1 MPRIIDKERAEIL
14 QSTDEFIID
23 SAINGTRKVSFDTLK
38 ESLGTSG
45 GSGDGS
51 SANIEVDGALSSSS
65 TNPVQN
71 KVINTAINQT
81 LAAAKSYTDNKV
93 SNKMDQVTL
102 ATVATTGDYND
113 LKNKPTLPNLSNLA
127 KVATSGSYNDLTDCP
142 AIPEVP
148 TLVSELTNDVG
159 YITGDELPVLPEV
172 PTKVSELTND
182 SGFIT
187 SADLPEPVTVPTKTS
202 ELTNDSGFITSADL
216 PEPVTVPTKTSEL
229 TNDSGFITA
238 EALPEFQNV
247 PTKISELTN
256 DAGYIT
262 SADVPSKVS
271 QLTNDSSFITE
282 EGVQSKIDTALTS
295 VYKWKGSVANKDAL
309 PTSDNKI
316 GDVYD
321 TQDTG
326 MNYGW
331 NGASWD
337 SLGALVSGGY
347 TKPEGGVPKA
357 DLAEDVQQSLAKADT
372 ALQSETQPD
381 WNATSGAAAILNK
394 PTKLSDFNND
404 SNFITAGDL
413 PAPVIVPTKVSELE
427 NDSHFLDEAGV
438 RALEGLTGG
447 SGVIEVAVS
456 EIQPED
462 QNILLWIDVNDAP
475 EANSQFIANTYSK
488 EATKVGT
495 WITGEDLFQKTI
507 EIIGATDGAMTS
519 TQLHKQYTEI
529 KNMIYTIIATN
540 GDEIEIYNGLYL
552 NTALEA
558 SSYIGCHLK
567 VDQYYYQVVTDI
579 KNTNFDSVN
588 IYVTLQYI
596 KLKEPYTPEK
606 AYEELNAYRA
616 SNGLAA
622 CTIYSDLET
631 CAQIRAQELSSAF
644 SHTRPNGSSWYT
656 VNSKIMSGET
666 IAAYDKQTKAFQVGA
681 TTTITESL
689 IDAVKENVSDRENL
703 LWPEFKTVGIRSYE
717 TDTKIYWAIVYGY

>member
-38 ESLGTSG
+38 ESLGASG
-45 GSGDGS
+45 GSGEGG

-127 KVATSGSYNDLTDCP
+127 KVATSGSYNDLIDRP
-142 AIPEVP
+142 AIPEIP

-159 YITGDELPVLPEV
+159 YITEDDLPVLPEV
-172 PTKVSELTND
+172 PTKVSELAND

-202 ELTNDSGFITSADL
+202 ELTNDI
-216 PEPVTVPTKTSEL
+216 
-229 TNDSGFITA
+229 
-238 EALPEFQNV
+238 
-247 PTKISELTN
+247 
-256 DAGYIT
+256 GYIT
-262 SADVPSKVS
+262 SADVPTKVS

-357 DLAEDVQQSLAKADT
+357 DLAEDVQQSLTKADT

-394 PTKLSDFNND
+394 PTKLSDFSND
-404 SNFITAGDL
+404 SNFITAADL
-413 PAPVIVPTKVSELE
+413 PDPVTVPTKVSELE

-447 SGVIEVAVS
+447 SGAIEVAVS
-456 EIQPED
+456 ETQPED
-462 QNILLWIDVNDAP
+462 ENILLWIDVNDAP

-519 TQLHKQYTEI
+519 TQLHNQYTEI

-540 GDEIEIYNGLYL
+540 GNETEIYNGLYL

-606 AYEELNAYRA
+606 AYEELNAYRT

-622 CTIYSDLET
+622 YTIYSDLET
-631 CAQIRAQELSSAF
+631 CAQIRAQELSKAF

-656 VNSKIMSGET
+656 VNTKIMSGET
-666 IAAYDKQTKAFQVGA
+666 IAAYDKQTKAFQAGA

-689 IDAVKENVSDRENL
+689 IDAAKEDASERGNL
-703 LWPEFKTVGIRSYE
+703 LWPEFKKVGIRSYE
-717 TDTKIYWAIVYGY
+717 TETKIYWAIIYGY

>member
-45 GSGDGS
+45 GSGDGG

-127 KVATSGSYNDLTDCP
+127 KVATSGSYNDLTDRP

-159 YITGDELPVLPEV
+159 YITEDDLPVLPEV

-202 ELTNDSGFITSADL
+202 ELTND
-216 PEPVTVPTKTSEL
+216 
-229 TNDSGFITA
+229 
-238 EALPEFQNV
+238 
-247 PTKISELTN
+247 
-256 DAGYIT
+256 AGYIT
-262 SADVPSKVS
+262 SADVPTKVS

-331 NGASWD
+331 NGTSWD

-357 DLAEDVQQSLAKADT
+357 DLAEDIQQSLAKADT

-404 SNFITAGDL
+404 SNFITAADL
-413 PAPVIVPTKVSELE
+413 PDPVTVPTKVSELE

-447 SGVIEVAVS
+447 SGAIEVAVS
-456 EIQPED
+456 ETQPED

-495 WITGEDLFQKTI
+495 WITGEDLSQKTI

-519 TQLHKQYTEI
+519 TQLHSQYTEI

-540 GDEIEIYNGLYL
+540 GNETEIYNSLYL

-606 AYEELNAYRA
+606 AYEELNAYRT

-622 CTIYSDLET
+622 YTIYSDLET
-631 CAQIRAQELSSAF
+631 CAQIRAQELSKAF

-656 VNSKIMSGET
+656 VNASIMSGET
-666 IAAYDKQTKAFQVGA
+666 IAAYDKQTKAFQAGA

-689 IDAVKENVSDRENL
+689 IDAAKEDASERGNL
-703 LWPEFKTVGIRSYE
+703 LWPEFKKVGIRSYE
-717 TDTKIYWAIVYGY
+717 TETKIYWAIIYGY

>member
-45 GSGDGS
+45 GSGDGG

-113 LKNKPTLPNLSNLA
+113 LKHKPTLPNLSNLA
-127 KVATSGSYNDLTDCP
+127 KVATSGSYNDLTDRP

-159 YITGDELPVLPEV
+159 YITEDDLPVLPEV

-202 ELTNDSGFITSADL
+202 ELTND
-216 PEPVTVPTKTSEL
+216 
-229 TNDSGFITA
+229 
-238 EALPEFQNV
+238 
-247 PTKISELTN
+247 
-256 DAGYIT
+256 AGYIT
-262 SADVPSKVS
+262 SADVPTKVS

-331 NGASWD
+331 NGTSWD

-357 DLAEDVQQSLAKADT
+357 DLAEDIQQSLAKADT

-404 SNFITAGDL
+404 SNFITAADL
-413 PAPVIVPTKVSELE
+413 PDPVTVPTKVSELE

-447 SGVIEVAVS
+447 SGAIEVAVS
-456 EIQPED
+456 ETQPED

-519 TQLHKQYTEI
+519 TQLHSQYTEI

-540 GDEIEIYNGLYL
+540 GNETEIYNSLYL

-606 AYEELNAYRA
+606 AYEELNAYRT

-622 CTIYSDLET
+622 YTIYSDLET
-631 CAQIRAQELSSAF
+631 CAQIRAQELSKAF

-656 VNSKIMSGET
+656 VNASIMSGET
-666 IAAYDKQTKAFQVGA
+666 IAAYDKQTKAFQAGA

-689 IDAVKENVSDRENL
+689 IDAAKEDASERGNL
-703 LWPEFKTVGIRSYE
+703 LWPEFKKVGIRSYE
-717 TDTKIYWAIVYGY
+717 TETKIYWAIIYGY

>member
-45 GSGDGS
+45 GSGDGG

-127 KVATSGSYNDLTDCP
+127 KVATSGSYNDLTDRP

-159 YITGDELPVLPEV
+159 YITEDDLPVLPEV

-202 ELTNDSGFITSADL
+202 ELTND
-216 PEPVTVPTKTSEL
+216 
-229 TNDSGFITA
+229 
-238 EALPEFQNV
+238 
-247 PTKISELTN
+247 
-256 DAGYIT
+256 AGYIT
-262 SADVPSKVS
+262 SADVPTKVS

-331 NGASWD
+331 NGTSWD

-357 DLAEDVQQSLAKADT
+357 DLAEDIQQSLAKADT

-404 SNFITAGDL
+404 SNFITAADL
-413 PAPVIVPTKVSELE
+413 PDPVTVPTKVSELE

-447 SGVIEVAVS
+447 SGAIEVAVS
-456 EIQPED
+456 ETQPED

-519 TQLHKQYTEI
+519 TQLHSQYTEI

-540 GDEIEIYNGLYL
+540 GNETEIYNSLYL

-606 AYEELNAYRA
+606 AYEELNAYRT

-622 CTIYSDLET
+622 YTIYSDLET
-631 CAQIRAQELSSAF
+631 CAQIRAQELSKAF

-656 VNSKIMSGET
+656 VNASIMSGET
-666 IAAYDKQTKAFQVGA
+666 IAAYDKQTKAFQAGA

-689 IDAVKENVSDRENL
+689 IDAAKEDASERGNL
-703 LWPEFKTVGIRSYE
+703 LWPEFKKVGIRSYE
-717 TDTKIYWAIVYGY
+717 TETKIYWAIIYGY

>member
-45 GSGDGS
+45 GSGDGG

-71 KVINTAINQT
+71 RVINAAIDQT

-93 SNKMDQVTL
+93 GNKMDQVTL
-102 ATVATTGDYND
+102 ATVATTGNYND

-148 TLVSELTNDVG
+148 T
-159 YITGDELPVLPEV
+159 
-172 PTKVSELTND
+172 KV
-182 SGFIT
+182 
-187 SADLPEPVTVPTKTS
+187 S

-247 PTKISELTN
+247 PTKVSELTN

-262 SADVPSKVS
+262 SADVPTKVS
-271 QLTNDSSFITE
+271 QLTNDSSFMTE

-295 VYKWKGSVANKDAL
+295 VYKWKGSVVNKDAL
-309 PTSDNKI
+309 PTSNNKI

-404 SNFITAGDL
+404 SNFITAEDL
-413 PAPVIVPTKVSELE
+413 PGPVTVPTKVSELE
-427 NDSHFLDEAGV
+427 NDSHFVTEVSLNSKLGDIESILD
-438 RALEGLTGG
+438 
-447 SGVIEVAVS
+447 
-456 EIQPED
+456 
-462 QNILLWIDVNDAP
+462 N
-475 EANSQFIANTYSK
+475 
-488 EATKVGT
+488 
-495 WITGEDLFQKTI
+495 
-507 EIIGATDGAMTS
+507 IIGG
-519 TQLHKQYTEI
+519 
-529 KNMIYTIIATN
+529 
-540 GDEIEIYNGLYL
+540 
-552 NTALEA
+552 
-558 SSYIGCHLK
+558 
-567 VDQYYYQVVTDI
+567 
-579 KNTNFDSVN
+579 
-588 IYVTLQYI
+588 
-596 KLKEPYTPEK
+596 
-606 AYEELNAYRA
+606 
-616 SNGLAA
+616 
-622 CTIYSDLET
+622 
-631 CAQIRAQELSSAF
+631 
-644 SHTRPNGSSWYT
+644 
-656 VNSKIMSGET
+656 
-666 IAAYDKQTKAFQVGA
+666 
-681 TTTITESL
+681 
-689 IDAVKENVSDRENL
+689 NV
-703 LWPEFKTVGIRSYE
+703 
-717 TDTKIYWAIVYGY
+717 

>member
-38 ESLGTSG
+38 ESLGASG
-45 GSGDGS
+45 GSGEGG

-127 KVATSGSYNDLTDCP
+127 KVATSGSYNDLIDRP
-142 AIPEVP
+142 AIPEIP

-159 YITGDELPVLPEV
+159 YITEDDLPVLPEV
-172 PTKVSELTND
+172 PTKVSELAND

-202 ELTNDSGFITSADL
+202 ELTNDI
-216 PEPVTVPTKTSEL
+216 
-229 TNDSGFITA
+229 
-238 EALPEFQNV
+238 
-247 PTKISELTN
+247 
-256 DAGYIT
+256 GYIT
-262 SADVPSKVS
+262 SADVPTKVS

-309 PTSDNKI
+309 PTSDNKS

-357 DLAEDVQQSLAKADT
+357 DLAEDVQQSLTKADT

-394 PTKLSDFNND
+394 PTKLSDFSND
-404 SNFITAGDL
+404 SNFITAADL
-413 PAPVIVPTKVSELE
+413 PDPVTVPTKVSELE

-447 SGVIEVAVS
+447 SGAIEVAVS
-456 EIQPED
+456 ETQPED
-462 QNILLWIDVNDAP
+462 ENILLWIDVNDAP

-519 TQLHKQYTEI
+519 TQLHNQYTEI

-540 GDEIEIYNGLYL
+540 GNETEIYNGLYL

-631 CAQIRAQELSSAF
+631 CAQIRAQELSKAF

-656 VNSKIMSGET
+656 VNTKIMSGET
-666 IAAYDKQTKAFQVGA
+666 IAAYDKQTKAFQAGA

-689 IDAVKENVSDRENL
+689 IDAAKEDASERGNL
-703 LWPEFKTVGIRSYE
+703 LWPEFKKVGIRSYE
-717 TDTKIYWAIVYGY
+717 TETKIYWAIIYGY

>member
-45 GSGDGS
+45 GSGNGG

-71 KVINTAINQT
+71 RVINAAIDQT

-93 SNKMDQVTL
+93 GNKMDQVTL
-102 ATVATTGDYND
+102 ATVATTGNYND

-148 TLVSELTNDVG
+148 TLVSELTND
-159 YITGDELPVLPEV
+159 
-172 PTKVSELTND
+172 

-187 SADLPEPVTVPTKTS
+187 SADLPEPVVVPTKTS
-202 ELTNDSGFITSADL
+202 D
-216 PEPVTVPTKTSEL
+216 L

-238 EALPEFQNV
+238 EVLPEFPNV
-247 PTKISELTN
+247 PTKVSELTN
-256 DAGYIT
+256 DTGYIT
-262 SADVPSKVS
+262 SADIPTKVS

-282 EGVQSKIDTALTS
+282 EGVQSKIDTALTL

-331 NGASWD
+331 NGTSWD

-404 SNFITAGDL
+404 SNFITAEDL
-413 PAPVIVPTKVSELE
+413 PGPVTVPTKVSELE

-447 SGVIEVAVS
+447 SGTIEVAVS
-456 EIQPED
+456 ETQPED

-540 GDEIEIYNGLYL
+540 GDETEIYNGLYL

-588 IYVTLQYI
+588 IYVTLQYV

-622 CTIYSDLET
+622 LTIFDGLET
-631 CAQIRAQELSSAF
+631 CAQIRAQELSQSF

-656 VNSKIMSGET
+656 VNAKIMGGET
-666 IAAYDKQTKAFQVGA
+666 IAAYDKQTKAFLVEG

-689 IDAVKENVSDRENL
+689 IEAAKENTTGRENL
-703 LWPEFKTVGIRSYE
+703 LWPEFTKVGIRYYE
-717 TDTKIYWAIVYGY
+717 TDTKIYWAIEHGY

>member
-38 ESLGTSG
+38 KSLGTSG

-71 KVINTAINQT
+71 NVINTAINQT

-102 ATVATTGDYND
+102 ATVATTGNYND

-142 AIPEVP
+142 VIPEVP
-148 TLVSELTNDVG
+148 TLVSQ
-159 YITGDELPVLPEV
+159 
-172 PTKVSELTND
+172 LTND
-182 SGFIT
+182 SGYIT
-187 SADLPEPVTVPTKTS
+187 SADLPEPVAVPTKTS
-202 ELTNDSGFITSADL
+202 D
-216 PEPVTVPTKTSEL
+216 L

-238 EALPEFQNV
+238 EALPEFPNV
-247 PTKISELTN
+247 PTKVSELTN

-262 SADVPSKVS
+262 SADIPTKVS

-309 PTSDNKI
+309 PTSNNKI

-331 NGASWD
+331 NGTSWD
-337 SLGALVSGGY
+337 SLGVLVSGGY
-347 TKPEGGVPKA
+347 VKPEGGVPRA
-357 DLAEDVQQSLAKADT
+357 DLAEDVQQSLTKADT

-404 SNFITAGDL
+404 SNFITAEDL
-413 PAPVIVPTKVSELE
+413 PAPVTVPTKVSELE

-447 SGVIEVAVS
+447 SGAIEVAVS
-456 EIQPED
+456 ETQPKD
-462 QNILLWIDVNDAP
+462 KNILLWIDVNDAP

-519 TQLHKQYTEI
+519 TQLNSQYTEI
-529 KNMIYTIIATN
+529 KNMIYTIIATSGN
-540 GDEIEIYNGLYL
+540 ETEIYNGLYL

-588 IYVTLQYI
+588 IYVTLQYV

-616 SNGLAA
+616 SNGQAA
-622 CTIYSDLET
+622 LTIYSELET
-631 CAQIRAQELSSAF
+631 CAQIRAKELSSAF

-656 VNSKIMSGET
+656 VNARIMSGET
-666 IAAYDKQTKAFQVGA
+666 IAAYDKQTKAFKAGA
-681 TTTITESL
+681 ETTITESL
-689 IDAVKENVSDRENL
+689 IEAAKKDASERGNL
-703 LWPEFKTVGIRSYE
+703 LWPEFKKVGIRSYE
-717 TDTKIYWAIVYGY
+717 TDTKIYWAIIYGQS

>member
-45 GSGDGS
+45 GSGDGG

-71 KVINTAINQT
+71 RVINAAIDQT

-93 SNKMDQVTL
+93 GNKMDQVTL
-102 ATVATTGDYND
+102 ATVATTGNYND

-148 TLVSELTNDVG
+148 T
-159 YITGDELPVLPEV
+159 
-172 PTKVSELTND
+172 KV
-182 SGFIT
+182 
-187 SADLPEPVTVPTKTS
+187 S

-238 EALPEFQNV
+238 EALPEFQNI
-247 PTKISELTN
+247 PTKVSELTN

-262 SADVPSKVS
+262 SADIPTKVS
-271 QLTNDSSFITE
+271 QLTNDSNFITE
-282 EGVQSKIDTALTS
+282 KGVQSKIDTALTS

-357 DLAEDVQQSLAKADT
+357 DLAEDVQQSLEKADT

-381 WNATSGAAAILNK
+381 WNAISGAAAILNK

-404 SNFITAGDL
+404 SNFITAADL
-413 PAPVIVPTKVSELE
+413 PDPVVVPTKVSELE
-427 NDSHFLDEAGV
+427 NDSNFLDEAGV

-447 SGVIEVAVS
+447 NGAIEVAVS
-456 EIQPED
+456 ETQPED

-529 KNMIYTIIATN
+529 KNMIYTIIATS
-540 GDEIEIYNGLYL
+540 GDETEIYNGLYL

-622 CTIYSDLET
+622 YTIYSDLET

-656 VNSKIMSGET
+656 VNAKIMSGET
-666 IAAYDKQTKAFQVGA
+666 IAAYDKQTKAFLVGS
-681 TTTITESL
+681 TTTYTESL
-689 IDAVKENVSDRENL
+689 IDAAKEDTSQRENL
-703 LWPEFKTVGIRSYE
+703 LWPEFKKVGIRSYE
-717 TDTKIYWAIVYGY
+717 TETKIYWAIIYGY

>member
-38 ESLGTSG
+38 ESLGASG
-45 GSGDGS
+45 GSGNGG

-102 ATVATTGDYND
+102 ATVATTGNYND

-159 YITGDELPVLPEV
+159 YITEDDLPVLPVV
-172 PTKVSELTND
+172 PTKV
-182 SGFIT
+182 
-187 SADLPEPVTVPTKTS
+187 S

-247 PTKISELTN
+247 PTKVSELTN

-262 SADVPSKVS
+262 SADVPTKVS

-357 DLAEDVQQSLAKADT
+357 DLAEDVQQSLEKADT

-394 PTKLSDFNND
+394 PTKLSDF
-404 SNFITAGDL
+404 SNEDTQFITLNDL
-413 PAPVIVPTKVSELE
+413 PEDLGTTYTPGDGINIKNNTISTTSRIVDITQVDYDKLTDEQKNANDIWYSIIDAKSSVVDYTQPFRFGIDADGNYGYYKVGADTVTPFKSGGDINYDKFIILSGSALPI
-427 NDSHFLDEAGV
+427 NGGKIKDIGTAGGIYTGATFKDSSKDW
-438 RALEGLTGG
+438 
-447 SGVIEVAVS
+447 
-456 EIQPED
+456 EIQ
-462 QNILLWIDVNDAP
+462 IKVLI
-475 EANSQFIANTYSK
+475 NSY
-488 EATKVGT
+488 
-495 WITGEDLFQKTI
+495 
-507 EIIGATDGAMTS
+507 
-519 TQLHKQYTEI
+519 
-529 KNMIYTIIATN
+529 
-540 GDEIEIYNGLYL
+540 
-552 NTALEA
+552 
-558 SSYIGCHLK
+558 
-567 VDQYYYQVVTDI
+567 
-579 KNTNFDSVN
+579 
-588 IYVTLQYI
+588 
-596 KLKEPYTPEK
+596 PEK
-606 AYEELNAYRA
+606 AQGLIGSPNELYDGIRGEINQNGGGKFVLCSTSTYTSDTISLYFPNNTYKLNTWYYIRIKYIADEQILLGEISIDGINYTLIDSKQTNGLTQYMP
-616 SNGLAA
+616 SNGSQY
-622 CTIYSDLET
+622 TIGSFWGANYRLTNGEIDLFET
-631 CAQIRAQELSSAF
+631 HII
-644 SHTRPNGSSWYT
+644 ND
-656 VNSKIMSGET
+656 GEY
-666 IAAYDKQTKAFQVGA
+666 I
-681 TTTITESL
+681 
-689 IDAVKENVSDRENL
+689 
-703 LWPEFKTVGIRSYE
+703 WGIKR
-717 TDTKIYWAIVYGY
+717 

>member
-1 MPRIIDKERAEIL
+1 MERRNIMPRIIDKERAEIL

-45 GSGDGS
+45 GSGDGG

-127 KVATSGSYNDLTDCP
+127 KVATSGSYNDLTDRP

-159 YITGDELPVLPEV
+159 YITENDLPVLPEV
-172 PTKVSELTND
+172 PTKV
-182 SGFIT
+182 
-187 SADLPEPVTVPTKTS
+187 S

-247 PTKISELTN
+247 PTKVSELTN
-256 DAGYIT
+256 DVGYII
-262 SADVPSKVS
+262 SADVPTKVS

-295 VYKWKGSVANKDAL
+295 VYKWKGSVVNKDAL

-404 SNFITAGDL
+404 SNFITAADL
-413 PAPVIVPTKVSELE
+413 PDPVVVPTKVSELE

-447 SGVIEVAVS
+447 SGAIEVAVS
-456 EIQPED
+456 ETQPED

-475 EANSQFIANTYSK
+475 GANSQFIANTYSK

-519 TQLHKQYTEI
+519 TQLHNQYTEI

-540 GDEIEIYNGLYL
+540 GDETEIYNGLYL

-622 CTIYSDLET
+622 YTIYSDLET
-631 CAQIRAQELSSAF
+631 CAQIRAQELSKAF

-656 VNSKIMSGET
+656 VNAKIMGGET
-666 IAAYDKQTKAFQVGA
+666 IAAYDKQTKAFLVGG
-681 TTTITESL
+681 TTTYTESL
-689 IDAVKENVSDRENL
+689 IDAAKENVSDRENL
-703 LWPEFKTVGIRSYE
+703 LWPEFKKVGIRSYE
-717 TDTKIYWAIVYGY
+717 TETKIYWAIIYGY

>member
-14 QSTDEFIID
+14 QSTDDFIID

-45 GSGDGS
+45 GSGDGG

-71 KVINTAINQT
+71 RVINAAIDQT

-93 SNKMDQVTL
+93 GNKMDQVTL
-102 ATVATTGDYND
+102 ATVATTGNYND

-148 TLVSELTNDVG
+148 T
-159 YITGDELPVLPEV
+159 
-172 PTKVSELTND
+172 KV
-182 SGFIT
+182 
-187 SADLPEPVTVPTKTS
+187 S

-247 PTKISELTN
+247 PTKVSELTN

-262 SADVPSKVS
+262 SADVPTKVS

-331 NGASWD
+331 NGTSWD

-381 WNATSGAAAILNK
+381 WNAISGAAAILNK

-404 SNFITAGDL
+404 SNFITAADL
-413 PAPVIVPTKVSELE
+413 PDPVTVPTKVSELE
-427 NDSHFLDEAGV
+427 NDTNFVTEVSLNSKLGDIESILD
-438 RALEGLTGG
+438 
-447 SGVIEVAVS
+447 
-456 EIQPED
+456 
-462 QNILLWIDVNDAP
+462 N
-475 EANSQFIANTYSK
+475 
-488 EATKVGT
+488 
-495 WITGEDLFQKTI
+495 
-507 EIIGATDGAMTS
+507 IIGG
-519 TQLHKQYTEI
+519 
-529 KNMIYTIIATN
+529 
-540 GDEIEIYNGLYL
+540 
-552 NTALEA
+552 
-558 SSYIGCHLK
+558 
-567 VDQYYYQVVTDI
+567 
-579 KNTNFDSVN
+579 
-588 IYVTLQYI
+588 
-596 KLKEPYTPEK
+596 
-606 AYEELNAYRA
+606 
-616 SNGLAA
+616 
-622 CTIYSDLET
+622 
-631 CAQIRAQELSSAF
+631 
-644 SHTRPNGSSWYT
+644 
-656 VNSKIMSGET
+656 
-666 IAAYDKQTKAFQVGA
+666 
-681 TTTITESL
+681 
-689 IDAVKENVSDRENL
+689 NV
-703 LWPEFKTVGIRSYE
+703 
-717 TDTKIYWAIVYGY
+717 

>member
-45 GSGDGS
+45 GSGDGG

-71 KVINTAINQT
+71 RVINAAIDQT

-93 SNKMDQVTL
+93 GNKMDQVTL
-102 ATVATTGDYND
+102 ATVATTGNYND

-148 TLVSELTNDVG
+148 T
-159 YITGDELPVLPEV
+159 
-172 PTKVSELTND
+172 KV
-182 SGFIT
+182 
-187 SADLPEPVTVPTKTS
+187 S

-247 PTKISELTN
+247 PTKVSELTN

-262 SADVPSKVS
+262 SADIPTKVS
-271 QLTNDSSFITE
+271 QFTNDSSFITE

-331 NGASWD
+331 NGTSWD

-372 ALQSETQPD
+372 AIQSETQPD

-394 PTKLSDFNND
+394 PTKLSDF
-404 SNFITAGDL
+404 SNEDTQFITLNDL
-413 PAPVIVPTKVSELE
+413 PEDLGTTYAPGDGINIKNNTISTTSRIVDITQADYDKLTDEQKNANDIWYSIIDAKSSVVDYTQPFRFGIDADGNYGYYKVGADTVTPFKSGGDINYDKFIILSGSALPI
-427 NDSHFLDEAGV
+427 NGGKIKDIGTAGGIYTGTTFKDSSKDW
-438 RALEGLTGG
+438 
-447 SGVIEVAVS
+447 
-456 EIQPED
+456 EIQ
-462 QNILLWIDVNDAP
+462 IKVLI
-475 EANSQFIANTYSK
+475 NSY
-488 EATKVGT
+488 
-495 WITGEDLFQKTI
+495 
-507 EIIGATDGAMTS
+507 
-519 TQLHKQYTEI
+519 
-529 KNMIYTIIATN
+529 
-540 GDEIEIYNGLYL
+540 
-552 NTALEA
+552 
-558 SSYIGCHLK
+558 
-567 VDQYYYQVVTDI
+567 
-579 KNTNFDSVN
+579 
-588 IYVTLQYI
+588 
-596 KLKEPYTPEK
+596 PEK
-606 AYEELNAYRA
+606 AQGLIGSPNELYDGIRGEINQNGGGKFVLCSTSTYTSDTISLYFPNNTYKLNTWYYIRIKYIADEQILLGEISIDGINYTLIDSKQTNGLTQYMP
-616 SNGLAA
+616 SNGSQY
-622 CTIYSDLET
+622 TIGSFWGANYRLTNGEIDLFET
-631 CAQIRAQELSSAF
+631 HII
-644 SHTRPNGSSWYT
+644 ND
-656 VNSKIMSGET
+656 GEY
-666 IAAYDKQTKAFQVGA
+666 I
-681 TTTITESL
+681 
-689 IDAVKENVSDRENL
+689 
-703 LWPEFKTVGIRSYE
+703 WGIKR
-717 TDTKIYWAIVYGY
+717 

>member
-45 GSGDGS
+45 GSGDGG

-71 KVINTAINQT
+71 RVINAAIDQT

-93 SNKMDQVTL
+93 GNKMDQVTL
-102 ATVATTGDYND
+102 ATVATTGNYND

-148 TLVSELTNDVG
+148 T
-159 YITGDELPVLPEV
+159 
-172 PTKVSELTND
+172 KV
-182 SGFIT
+182 
-187 SADLPEPVTVPTKTS
+187 S

-247 PTKISELTN
+247 PTKVSELTN

-262 SADVPSKVS
+262 SADIPTKVS

-331 NGASWD
+331 NGTSWD

-404 SNFITAGDL
+404 SNFITAADL
-413 PAPVIVPTKVSELE
+413 PDPVVVPTKVSELE
-427 NDSHFLDEAGV
+427 NDRNFLDEAGV

-447 SGVIEVAVS
+447 SGAIEVAVS
-456 EIQPED
+456 KTQPED

-529 KNMIYTIIATN
+529 KNMIYTIIATS
-540 GDEIEIYNGLYL
+540 GDKTEIYNGLYL

-588 IYVTLQYI
+588 IYVTLQYV

-656 VNSKIMSGET
+656 VNAKIMAGET
-666 IAAYDKQTKAFQVGA
+666 IAAYDKQARTWEMAGGSVS
-681 TTTITESL
+681 TTNESL
-689 IDAVKENVSDRENL
+689 IEAAKENATERENL
-703 LWPEFKTVGIRSYE
+703 LWPEFKKVGIRSYE
-717 TDTKIYWAIVYGY
+717 TETKIYWAIVYGY

>member
-45 GSGDGS
+45 GSGDGG

-71 KVINTAINQT
+71 RVINAAIDQT

-93 SNKMDQVTL
+93 GNKMDQVTL
-102 ATVATTGDYND
+102 ATVATTGNYND

-148 TLVSELTNDVG
+148 T
-159 YITGDELPVLPEV
+159 
-172 PTKVSELTND
+172 KV
-182 SGFIT
+182 
-187 SADLPEPVTVPTKTS
+187 S

-247 PTKISELTN
+247 PTKVSELTN

-262 SADVPSKVS
+262 SADIPTKVS

-331 NGASWD
+331 NGTSWD

-404 SNFITAGDL
+404 SNFITAADL
-413 PAPVIVPTKVSELE
+413 PDPVVVPTKLSELE
-427 NDSHFLDEAGV
+427 NDSNFLDEAGV

-447 SGVIEVAVS
+447 SGAIEVAVS
-456 EIQPED
+456 ETQPED

-475 EANSQFIANTYSK
+475 KANSQFIANTYSK
-488 EATKVGT
+488 EPTKVGT

-519 TQLHKQYTEI
+519 TQLHSQYTEI
-529 KNMIYTIIATN
+529 KNMIYTIIATS
-540 GDEIEIYNGLYL
+540 GDKTEIYNSLYL

-616 SNGLAA
+616 SNGLKA
-622 CTIYSDLET
+622 LEILSGLES
-631 CAQIRAQELSSAF
+631 CAQIRSKELSQSF

-656 VNSKIMSGET
+656 VNASIMAGET
-666 IAAYDKQTKAFQVGA
+666 IAAYDKQARTWEMAGGSVS
-681 TTTITESL
+681 TTNESL
-689 IDAVKENVSDRENL
+689 IEAAKENATERENL
-703 LWPEFKTVGIRSYE
+703 LWPEFKKVGIRSYE

>member
-38 ESLGTSG
+38 ESLGASG
-45 GSGDGS
+45 GSGDGG

-71 KVINTAINQT
+71 RVINAAIDQT

-102 ATVATTGDYND
+102 ATVATTGNYND

-142 AIPEVP
+142 
-148 TLVSELTNDVG
+148 
-159 YITGDELPVLPEV
+159 VLPEV

-187 SADLPEPVTVPTKTS
+187 SADLPEPVV
-202 ELTNDSGFITSADL
+202 
-216 PEPVTVPTKTSEL
+216 VPTKTSEL

-247 PTKISELTN
+247 PTKVSELTN
-256 DAGYIT
+256 DTGYIT
-262 SADVPSKVS
+262 SADVPTKVS

-331 NGASWD
+331 NGTSWD

-347 TKPEGGVPKA
+347 TKPEGGVPKV

-394 PTKLSDFNND
+394 PTKLSDF
-404 SNFITAGDL
+404 SNEDTQFITLNDL
-413 PAPVIVPTKVSELE
+413 PEDLGTTYAPGDGINIKNNTISTTSRIVDITQADYDKLTDEQKNADDIWYSIIDAKSSVVDYTQPFRFGVDADGNYGYYKVGADTVTPFKSGGDINYDKFIILSGSALPI
-427 NDSHFLDEAGV
+427 NGGKIKDIGTAGGIYTGTTFKDSSKDW
-438 RALEGLTGG
+438 
-447 SGVIEVAVS
+447 
-456 EIQPED
+456 EIQ
-462 QNILLWIDVNDAP
+462 IKVLI
-475 EANSQFIANTYSK
+475 NSY
-488 EATKVGT
+488 
-495 WITGEDLFQKTI
+495 
-507 EIIGATDGAMTS
+507 
-519 TQLHKQYTEI
+519 
-529 KNMIYTIIATN
+529 
-540 GDEIEIYNGLYL
+540 
-552 NTALEA
+552 
-558 SSYIGCHLK
+558 
-567 VDQYYYQVVTDI
+567 
-579 KNTNFDSVN
+579 
-588 IYVTLQYI
+588 
-596 KLKEPYTPEK
+596 PEK
-606 AYEELNAYRA
+606 AQGLIGSPNELYDGIRGEINQNGGGKFVLCSTSTYTSDTISLYFPNNTYKLNTWYYIRIKYIADEQILLGEISIDGINYTLIDSKQTNGLTQYMP
-616 SNGLAA
+616 SNGSQY
-622 CTIYSDLET
+622 TIGSFWGANYRLTNGEIDLFET
-631 CAQIRAQELSSAF
+631 HII
-644 SHTRPNGSSWYT
+644 ND
-656 VNSKIMSGET
+656 GEY
-666 IAAYDKQTKAFQVGA
+666 I
-681 TTTITESL
+681 
-689 IDAVKENVSDRENL
+689 
-703 LWPEFKTVGIRSYE
+703 WGIKR
-717 TDTKIYWAIVYGY
+717 

>member
-38 ESLGTSG
+38 ESLGASG
-45 GSGDGS
+45 GSGEGG

-127 KVATSGSYNDLTDCP
+127 KVATSGSYNDLIDRP
-142 AIPEVP
+142 AIPEIP

-159 YITGDELPVLPEV
+159 YITEDDLPVLPEV
-172 PTKVSELTND
+172 PTKVSELAND

-202 ELTNDSGFITSADL
+202 ELTNDI
-216 PEPVTVPTKTSEL
+216 
-229 TNDSGFITA
+229 
-238 EALPEFQNV
+238 
-247 PTKISELTN
+247 
-256 DAGYIT
+256 GYIT
-262 SADVPSKVS
+262 SADVPTKVS

-357 DLAEDVQQSLAKADT
+357 DLAEDVQQSLTKADT

-394 PTKLSDFNND
+394 PTKLSDFSND
-404 SNFITAGDL
+404 SNFITAADL
-413 PAPVIVPTKVSELE
+413 PDPVTVPTKVSELE

-447 SGVIEVAVS
+447 SGAIEVAVS
-456 EIQPED
+456 ETQPED
-462 QNILLWIDVNDAP
+462 ENILLWIDVNDAP

-519 TQLHKQYTEI
+519 TQLHNQYTEI

-540 GDEIEIYNGLYL
+540 GNETEIYNGLYL

-631 CAQIRAQELSSAF
+631 CAQIRAQELSKAF

-656 VNSKIMSGET
+656 VNTKIMSGET
-666 IAAYDKQTKAFQVGA
+666 IAAYDKQTKAFQAGA

-689 IDAVKENVSDRENL
+689 IDAAKEDASERGNL
-703 LWPEFKTVGIRSYE
+703 LWPEFKKVGIRSYE
-717 TDTKIYWAIVYGY
+717 TETKIYWAIIYGY

>member
-45 GSGDGS
+45 GSGDGG

-71 KVINTAINQT
+71 RVINAAIDQT

-93 SNKMDQVTL
+93 GNKMDQVTL
-102 ATVATTGDYND
+102 ATVATTGNYND

-142 AIPEVP
+142 TI
-148 TLVSELTNDVG
+148 
-159 YITGDELPVLPEV
+159 PEV

-187 SADLPEPVTVPTKTS
+187 SADLPEPVV
-202 ELTNDSGFITSADL
+202 
-216 PEPVTVPTKTSEL
+216 VPTKTSEL

-247 PTKISELTN
+247 PTKVSELTN
-256 DAGYIT
+256 DTGYIT
-262 SADVPSKVS
+262 SADVPTKVS

-331 NGASWD
+331 NGTSWD

-372 ALQSETQPD
+372 ALQLETQPD

-394 PTKLSDFNND
+394 PTKLSDFSND
-404 SNFITAGDL
+404 SNFITAADL
-413 PAPVIVPTKVSELE
+413 PDPVVVPTKVSELE
-427 NDSHFLDEAGV
+427 NDSNFLDEAGV

-447 SGVIEVAVS
+447 SGAIEVAVS
-456 EIQPED
+456 ETQPED

-519 TQLHKQYTEI
+519 TKLHNQYTEI

-540 GDEIEIYNGLYL
+540 GDETEIYNGLYL

-579 KNTNFDSVN
+579 KNTNFNSVN

-596 KLKEPYTPEK
+596 KLKEPYTK

-622 CTIYSDLET
+622 YTIYSDLET

-656 VNSKIMSGET
+656 VNSRIMSGET
-666 IAAYDKQTKAFQVGA
+666 IAAYDKQTKAFQTGGG
-681 TTTITESL
+681 TTTYTESL
-689 IDAVKENVSDRENL
+689 IDAVKENASDRENL
-703 LWPEFKTVGIRSYE
+703 LWPEFKKVGIRSYE

>member
-45 GSGDGS
+45 GSGDGG

-71 KVINTAINQT
+71 RVINAAIDQT

-93 SNKMDQVTL
+93 GNKMDQVTL
-102 ATVATTGDYND
+102 ATVATTGNYND

-148 TLVSELTNDVG
+148 T
-159 YITGDELPVLPEV
+159 
-172 PTKVSELTND
+172 KV
-182 SGFIT
+182 
-187 SADLPEPVTVPTKTS
+187 S

-247 PTKISELTN
+247 PTKVSELTN

-262 SADVPSKVS
+262 SADIPTKVS

-331 NGASWD
+331 NGTSWD

-357 DLAEDVQQSLAKADT
+357 DLAEDIQQSLAKADT

-404 SNFITAGDL
+404 SNFITAADL
-413 PAPVIVPTKVSELE
+413 PVPVTVPTKVSELE

-447 SGVIEVAVS
+447 SGAIEVAVS
-456 EIQPED
+456 ETQPED

-475 EANSQFIANTYSK
+475 KANSQFIANTYSK

-519 TQLHKQYTEI
+519 TQLNGQYTEI
-529 KNMIYTIIATN
+529 KNMIYTIIATS
-540 GDEIEIYNGLYL
+540 GDKTEIYNSLYL

-622 CTIYSDLET
+622 YTIYSDLET

-656 VNSKIMSGET
+656 VNAKIMSGET
-666 IAAYDKQTKAFQVGA
+666 IAAYDKQTKAFQAGA

-689 IDAVKENVSDRENL
+689 IDAAKEDASERGNL
-703 LWPEFKTVGIRSYE
+703 LWPEFKKVGIRSYE

>member
-45 GSGDGS
+45 GSGEGG

-127 KVATSGSYNDLTDCP
+127 KVATSGSYNDLTDRP
-142 AIPEVP
+142 TIPEVP

-159 YITGDELPVLPEV
+159 YITEDDLPVLPEV

-187 SADLPEPVTVPTKTS
+187 SA
-202 ELTNDSGFITSADL
+202 AL

-247 PTKISELTN
+247 PTKVSELTN

-262 SADVPSKVS
+262 SADVPTKVS

-295 VYKWKGSVANKDAL
+295 VYKWKGSVVNKDAL

-331 NGASWD
+331 NGTSWD

-372 ALQSETQPD
+372 AIQSETQPD
-381 WNATSGAAAILNK
+381 WNVTSGAAAILNK

-404 SNFITAGDL
+404 SNFITAADL
-413 PAPVIVPTKVSELE
+413 PDPVVVPTKVSELE
-427 NDSHFLDEAGV
+427 NDSNFVTEVSLNSKLGDIESILD
-438 RALEGLTGG
+438 
-447 SGVIEVAVS
+447 
-456 EIQPED
+456 
-462 QNILLWIDVNDAP
+462 N
-475 EANSQFIANTYSK
+475 
-488 EATKVGT
+488 
-495 WITGEDLFQKTI
+495 
-507 EIIGATDGAMTS
+507 IIGG
-519 TQLHKQYTEI
+519 
-529 KNMIYTIIATN
+529 
-540 GDEIEIYNGLYL
+540 
-552 NTALEA
+552 
-558 SSYIGCHLK
+558 
-567 VDQYYYQVVTDI
+567 
-579 KNTNFDSVN
+579 
-588 IYVTLQYI
+588 
-596 KLKEPYTPEK
+596 
-606 AYEELNAYRA
+606 
-616 SNGLAA
+616 
-622 CTIYSDLET
+622 
-631 CAQIRAQELSSAF
+631 
-644 SHTRPNGSSWYT
+644 
-656 VNSKIMSGET
+656 
-666 IAAYDKQTKAFQVGA
+666 
-681 TTTITESL
+681 
-689 IDAVKENVSDRENL
+689 
-703 LWPEFKTVGIRSYE
+703 
-717 TDTKIYWAIVYGY
+717 

>member
-45 GSGDGS
+45 GSGDGG

-127 KVATSGSYNDLTDCP
+127 KVAISGSYNDLTDCP

-148 TLVSELTNDVG
+148 T
-159 YITGDELPVLPEV
+159 
-172 PTKVSELTND
+172 KV
-182 SGFIT
+182 
-187 SADLPEPVTVPTKTS
+187 S

-247 PTKISELTN
+247 PTKVSELTN

-262 SADVPSKVS
+262 SADVPTKVS

-331 NGASWD
+331 NGTSWD

-357 DLAEDVQQSLAKADT
+357 DLAEDIQQSLAKADT

-404 SNFITAGDL
+404 SNFITAEDL
-413 PAPVIVPTKVSELE
+413 PDPVTVPTKVSELE

-447 SGVIEVAVS
+447 SGAIEVAVS
-456 EIQPED
+456 ETQPED

-507 EIIGATDGAMTS
+507 EIISATDGAMTS
-519 TQLHKQYTEI
+519 TQLHSQYTEI
-529 KNMIYTIIATN
+529 KNMIYTIIATS
-540 GDEIEIYNGLYL
+540 GDETEIYNGLYL

-656 VNSKIMSGET
+656 VNSKIMAGET
-666 IAAYDKQTKAFQVGA
+666 IAAYDKQTKAFLVGG
-681 TTTITESL
+681 TTTYTESL
-689 IDAVKENVSDRENL
+689 IDAAKENASDRENL
-703 LWPEFKTVGIRSYE
+703 LWPEFKKVGIRYYE
-717 TDTKIYWAIVYGY
+717 TETKIYWAIVYGY

>member
-1 MPRIIDKERAEIL
+1 MPRIIDKERAKIL

-45 GSGDGS
+45 GSGEGG

-93 SNKMDQVTL
+93 GNKMDQVTL
-102 ATVATTGDYND
+102 ATVATTGNYND

-159 YITGDELPVLPEV
+159 YITEDDLPVLPEV

-187 SADLPEPVTVPTKTS
+187 SADLPEPVVVPTKTS
-202 ELTNDSGFITSADL
+202 D
-216 PEPVTVPTKTSEL
+216 L

-247 PTKISELTN
+247 PTKVSELTN

-262 SADVPSKVS
+262 SADVPTKIS

-331 NGASWD
+331 NGTSWD

-394 PTKLSDFNND
+394 PTKLSDF
-404 SNFITAGDL
+404 SNEDTQFITLNDL
-413 PAPVIVPTKVSELE
+413 PENLGTTYAPGDGINIKNNTISTTSRIVDITQADYDKLTDEQKNA
-427 NDSHFLDEAGV
+427 NDIWYSIIDAKSSV
-438 RALEGLTGG
+438 VDYT
-447 SGVIEVAVS
+447 
-456 EIQPED
+456 QPFRFG
-462 QNILLWIDVNDAP
+462 IDADGN
-475 EANSQFIANTYSK
+475 YGYY
-488 EATKVGT
+488 KVGADT
-495 WITGEDLFQKTI
+495 VTPFKNGEAFQI
-507 EIIGATDGAMTS
+507 GQENIIAIDNHKYDGAEYSYWAPSIYNYTANGGTS
-519 TQLHKQYTEI
+519 MPGVGKTY
-529 KNMIYTIIATN
+529 
-540 GDEIEIYNGLYL
+540 EIYSPQGLYYADRIL
-552 NTALEA
+552 DVSYFILITCKTTRIKSLCFMLSDIADFNNMEVSA
-558 SSYIGCHLK
+558 SITKTFPL
-567 VDQYYYQVVTDI
+567 
-579 KNTNFDSVN
+579 TNWNINITIQKESTTSVG
-588 IYVTLQYI
+588 V
-596 KLKEPYTPEK
+596 
-606 AYEELNAYRA
+606 
-616 SNGLAA
+616 
-622 CTIYSDLET
+622 
-631 CAQIRAQELSSAF
+631 
-644 SHTRPNGSSWYT
+644 
-656 VNSKIMSGET
+656 KI
-666 IAAYDKQTKAFQVGA
+666 I
-681 TTTITESL
+681 L
-689 IDAVKENVSDRENL
+689 ENVSDSGAEWQGFCMIAQKMEIKN
-703 LWPEFKTVGIRSYE
+703 
-717 TDTKIYWAIVYGY
+717 

>member
-45 GSGDGS
+45 GSGEGG

-102 ATVATTGDYND
+102 ATVATTGNYND

-159 YITGDELPVLPEV
+159 YITEDDLPVLPEV
-172 PTKVSELTND
+172 PTKV
-182 SGFIT
+182 
-187 SADLPEPVTVPTKTS
+187 S

-247 PTKISELTN
+247 PTKVSELTN

-262 SADVPSKVS
+262 SADVPTKVS

-331 NGASWD
+331 NGTSWD

-372 ALQSETQPD
+372 ALQLETQPD

-404 SNFITAGDL
+404 SNFITAADL
-413 PAPVIVPTKVSELE
+413 PDPVTVPTKVSELE

-447 SGVIEVAVS
+447 SGAIEVAVS
-456 EIQPED
+456 ETQPED

-507 EIIGATDGAMTS
+507 EIIGATDGTMTS
-519 TQLHKQYTEI
+519 TQLNGQYTEI
-529 KNMIYTIIATN
+529 KNMIYTIIATS
-540 GDEIEIYNGLYL
+540 GDKTEIYNSLYL

-588 IYVTLQYI
+588 IYVTLQYV

-622 CTIYSDLET
+622 YTIYSDLET

-666 IAAYDKQTKAFQVGA
+666 IAVYDKQTKAFQTGGG
-681 TTTITESL
+681 TTTYTESL
-689 IDAVKENVSDRENL
+689 IDAVKESASDRDNL
-703 LWPEFKTVGIRSYE
+703 LWPEFKKVGIRSYE
-717 TDTKIYWAIVYGY
+717 TDTKIYWAIIYGY

>member
-45 GSGDGS
+45 GSGDGG

-71 KVINTAINQT
+71 RVINAAIDQT

-93 SNKMDQVTL
+93 GNKMDQVTL
-102 ATVATTGDYND
+102 ATVATTGNYND

-148 TLVSELTNDVG
+148 T
-159 YITGDELPVLPEV
+159 
-172 PTKVSELTND
+172 KV
-182 SGFIT
+182 
-187 SADLPEPVTVPTKTS
+187 S

-247 PTKISELTN
+247 PTKVSELTN

-262 SADVPSKVS
+262 SADIPTKVS

-331 NGASWD
+331 NGTSWD

-381 WNATSGAAAILNK
+381 WNAISGAAAILNK

-404 SNFITAGDL
+404 SNFITAADL
-413 PAPVIVPTKVSELE
+413 PDPVVVPTKVSELE
-427 NDSHFLDEAGV
+427 NDRNFLDEAGV

-447 SGVIEVAVS
+447 SGAIEVAVS
-456 EIQPED
+456 ETQPED

-475 EANSQFIANTYSK
+475 KANSQFIANTYSK

-519 TQLHKQYTEI
+519 TQLKNQYTEI
-529 KNMIYTIIATN
+529 KNMIYTIIAAN
-540 GDEIEIYNGLYL
+540 GDKTEIYNGLYL

-567 VDQYYYQVVTDI
+567 VDQHYYQVVTDI

-588 IYVTLQYI
+588 IYVTLQYV

-622 CTIYSDLET
+622 YTIYSDLET

-656 VNSKIMSGET
+656 VNAKIMSGET
-666 IAAYDKQTKAFQVGA
+666 IAAYDKQTKAFQAGA

-689 IDAVKENVSDRENL
+689 IDAAKEDASERGNL
-703 LWPEFKTVGIRSYE
+703 LWPEFKKVGIRSYE

>member
-45 GSGDGS
+45 GSGDGG

-71 KVINTAINQT
+71 RVINAAIDQT

-93 SNKMDQVTL
+93 GNKMDQVTL
-102 ATVATTGDYND
+102 ATVATTGNYND

-142 AIPEVP
+142 AIPK
-148 TLVSELTNDVG
+148 
-159 YITGDELPVLPEV
+159 V
-172 PTKVSELTND
+172 PTKV
-182 SGFIT
+182 
-187 SADLPEPVTVPTKTS
+187 S

-247 PTKISELTN
+247 PTKVSELTN

-262 SADVPSKVS
+262 SADVPTKVS
-271 QLTNDSSFITE
+271 QLTNDSSFMTE

-295 VYKWKGSVANKDAL
+295 VYKWKGSVANKNAL
-309 PTSDNKI
+309 PTSNNKI

-331 NGASWD
+331 NGTSWD

-347 TKPEGGVPKA
+347 TKPEGGIPKA

-381 WNATSGAAAILNK
+381 WNAISGAAAILNK

-404 SNFITAGDL
+404 SNFITAADL
-413 PAPVIVPTKVSELE
+413 PDPVVVPTKVSELE
-427 NDSHFLDEAGV
+427 NDSNFLDEAGV

-447 SGVIEVAVS
+447 SGAIEVAVS

-462 QNILLWIDVNDAP
+462 KNILLWIDVNDAP

-519 TQLHKQYTEI
+519 TQLKNQYTEI
-529 KNMIYTIIATN
+529 KNMIYTIIATS
-540 GDEIEIYNGLYL
+540 GDKTEIYNSLYL

-606 AYEELNAYRA
+606 AYEELNTYRA

-622 CTIYSDLET
+622 YTIYSDLET

-656 VNSKIMSGET
+656 VNAKIMSGET
-666 IAAYDKQTKAFQVGA
+666 IAAYDKQTKAFQAGA

-689 IDAVKENVSDRENL
+689 IDAAKEDASERGNL
-703 LWPEFKTVGIRSYE
+703 LWPEFKKVGIRSYE
-717 TDTKIYWAIVYGY
+717 TETKIYWAIVYGY